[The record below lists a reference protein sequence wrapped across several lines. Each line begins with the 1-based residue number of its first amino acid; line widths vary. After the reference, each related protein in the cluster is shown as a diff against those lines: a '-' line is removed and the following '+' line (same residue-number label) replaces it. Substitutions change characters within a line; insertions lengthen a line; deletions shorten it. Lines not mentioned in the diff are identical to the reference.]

1 MAKIVNDLVYTCL
14 LPAQEDYQ
22 ESIHLDGRWSAI
34 LKTAIWHTPW
44 DGSASLYL
52 DSWVQV
58 LRSGFTT
65 YNTGQC
71 WECKRRLT
79 SSWVIMSR
87 FLSKTTFWS
96 DLMLSANFSKVWKL
110 QRWIMAKMNIYA
122 VPPHL
127 HSQHRVGV
135 IHVLMI
141 LIYIGWISWG
151 WRPIQ
156 LVVQCKTAALHQRI
170 LPFNLRGI
178 HSKGFV
184 W

>member
-1 MAKIVNDLVYTCL
+1 MVKIVNDLVYTCL
-14 LPAQEDYQ
+14 LPAQEDHQ

-58 LRSGFTT
+58 LRIGFTT

-87 FLSKTTFWS
+87 FLSKTTFCS
-96 DLMLSANFSKVWKL
+96 VLMLSANFSKVWKL

-122 VPPHL
+122 VPPTPPFPAQSGSTDDSHL
-127 HSQHRVGV
+127 YWVNFLGV
-135 IHVLMI
+135 EANRAGSTMQN
-141 LIYIGWISWG
+141 S
-151 WRPIQ
+151 
-156 LVVQCKTAALHQRI
+156 CTAPENLAL
-170 LPFNLRGI
+170 
-178 HSKGFV
+178 
-184 W
+184 